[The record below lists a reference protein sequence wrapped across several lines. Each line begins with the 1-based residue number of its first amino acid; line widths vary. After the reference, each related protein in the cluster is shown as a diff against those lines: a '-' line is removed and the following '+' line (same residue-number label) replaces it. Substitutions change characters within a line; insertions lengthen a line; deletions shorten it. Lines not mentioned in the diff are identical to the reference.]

1 MKVGLPNELLH
12 LEGVLDFKKR
22 IDQRIQHIQWVHTP
36 SGKNPQP
43 LFLEADMC
51 YPFKKIVRTSLAL
64 LPDIDT
70 LLLPRIVNLDDC
82 LMCPNFRALPDI
94 VAINKERLGEEAEV
108 NIVTPLMESCRKDQ
122 LDFQADAAVRE
133 LQRGSG
139 HHLALAPSLEK
150 ADAIAPENR
159 DISRSIALI
168 GHPYLVNDSTLN
180 NGVAEIVKA
189 CGYDIVLSQ
198 EIPFNVLDQLARSRD
213 YYAKKMYWR
222 PGRESLGGFLYFTEV
237 NRPAGI
243 IQLIAF
249 NCGVDALL
257 RIELMSLK
265 NKMEKAIP
273 FMALVCDEHTQRDH
287 VVTRIEAFIDIIH
300 GIKIS

>member
-1 MKVGLPNELLH
+1 MKIGLPNELLH
-12 LEGVLDFKKR
+12 LEGVQDFKGR
-22 IDQRIQHIQWVHTP
+22 IDQLVRNIQWIHTP

-43 LFLEADMC
+43 LFLDGDMC
-51 YPFKKIVRTSLAL
+51 YPFKKMVRTSLAL
-64 LPDIDT
+64 LPDVDT
-70 LLLPRIVNLDDC
+70 LLLPRIVNLDNW

-94 VAINKERLGEEAEV
+94 VAINKERLEQ
-108 NIVTPLMESCRKDQ
+108 NIGAGMVTPLMESCHNDQ
-122 LDFQADAAVRE
+122 LDILANSTARE
-133 LQRGSG
+133 LQTGAG
-139 HHLALAPSLEK
+139 HHLSIAASSEKAGSLAPKDSDL
-150 ADAIAPENR
+150 
-159 DISRSIALI
+159 SRSIALI
-168 GHPYLVNDSTLN
+168 GHPYLVSDSALN
-180 NGVAEIVKA
+180 NGVPDILKA
-189 CGYDIVLSQ
+189 CGYNIALSQ
-198 EIPFNVLDQLARSRD
+198 EIPFKKLDELAGSRD

-222 PGRESLGGFLYFTEV
+222 SGRESLGAFLYFTEV

-265 NKMEKAIP
+265 NRMEKAIP

-287 VVTRIEAFIDIIH
+287 VITRIEAFIDIIH

>member
-1 MKVGLPNELLH
+1 MKIGLPNELLH
-12 LEGVLDFKKR
+12 LEGVQDFKGR
-22 IDQRIQHIQWVHTP
+22 IDQLVRNIQWIHTP

-43 LFLEADMC
+43 LFLDGDMC
-51 YPFKKIVRTSLAL
+51 YPFKKMVRTSLAL
-64 LPDIDT
+64 LPDVDT
-70 LLLPRIVNLDDC
+70 LLLPRIVNLDNW

-94 VAINKERLGEEAEV
+94 VAINKERLEQ
-108 NIVTPLMESCRKDQ
+108 NIGAGMVTPLMESCHNDQ
-122 LDFQADAAVRE
+122 LDILANSTARE
-133 LQRGSG
+133 LQTGAG
-139 HHLALAPSLEK
+139 HHLSIAASSEKAGSLAPKDSDL
-150 ADAIAPENR
+150 
-159 DISRSIALI
+159 SRSIALI
-168 GHPYLVNDSTLN
+168 GHPYLVSDSALN
-180 NGVAEIVKA
+180 NGVPDILKA
-189 CGYDIVLSQ
+189 CGYDIALSQ
-198 EIPFNVLDQLARSRD
+198 EIPFKKLDELAGSRD

-222 PGRESLGGFLYFTEV
+222 SGRESLGAFLYFTEV

-265 NKMEKAIP
+265 NRMEKAIP

-287 VVTRIEAFIDIIH
+287 VITRIEAFIDIIH

>member
-1 MKVGLPNELLH
+1 MKIGLPNELLH
-12 LEGVLDFKKR
+12 LEGVQDFKNR
-22 IDQRIQHIQWVHTP
+22 IDQLVRNIQWIHTP

-43 LFLEADMC
+43 LFLDGDMC
-51 YPFKKIVRTSLAL
+51 YPFKKMVRTSLAL
-64 LPDIDT
+64 LPDVDT
-70 LLLPRIVNLDDC
+70 LLLPRIVNLDNW

-94 VAINKERLGEEAEV
+94 VAINKERLEQ
-108 NIVTPLMESCRKDQ
+108 NIGAGMVTPLMESCHNDQ
-122 LDFQADAAVRE
+122 LDILANSTARE
-133 LQRGSG
+133 LQTGEG
-139 HHLALAPSLEK
+139 HHLSITASPKK
-150 ADAIAPENR
+150 ADSIAPEDR
-159 DISRSIALI
+159 DLSHSIALI
-168 GHPYLVNDSTLN
+168 GHPYLVSDSALN
-180 NGVAEIVKA
+180 NGVPDILKA
-189 CGYDIVLSQ
+189 CGYDIALSR
-198 EIPFNVLDQLARSRD
+198 EIPFKKLDQLAGSRD

-222 PGRESLGGFLYFTEV
+222 SGRESLGAFLYFTEV

-265 NKMEKAIP
+265 NRMEKAIP